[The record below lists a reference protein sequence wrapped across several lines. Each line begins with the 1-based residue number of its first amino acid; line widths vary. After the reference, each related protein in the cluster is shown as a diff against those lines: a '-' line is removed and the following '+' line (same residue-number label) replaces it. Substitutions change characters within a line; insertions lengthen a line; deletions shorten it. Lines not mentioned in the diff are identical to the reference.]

1 MLLSVLCLKIINNFK
16 SSMVKLELAHKD
28 VILCILDYLH
38 EHGMVS
44 SYLAL
49 EQEADTSLFKY
60 S

>member
-1 MLLSVLCLKIINNFK
+1 
-16 SSMVKLELAHKD
+16 MVKLELAHKD